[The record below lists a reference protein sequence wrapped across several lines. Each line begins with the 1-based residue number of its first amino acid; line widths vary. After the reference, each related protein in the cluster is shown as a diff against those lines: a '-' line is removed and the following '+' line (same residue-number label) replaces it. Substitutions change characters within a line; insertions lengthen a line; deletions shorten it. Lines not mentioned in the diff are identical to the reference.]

1 MLKSHKH
8 AFLLLMNI
16 VLLASLPTLSSAR
29 INNIDG
35 IEAIVND
42 DIITRTEFQRELEAV
57 RQQQQLQN
65 LPLPPLDVL
74 NVKVLEHLILK
85 RIQIQLASSNGIV
98 VDDVLLNDTLQSI
111 AQKNSMTLEQ
121 FHDRLEQDGIAFSYF
136 RENMRD
142 ELTLSQLRQRFVD
155 SRITVT
161 EQEIDDFIS
170 SQAGQANADN
180 EYHIGHILVAVPEA
194 ATPQQIQHAKQ
205 SINSILEK
213 LQNGAD
219 FTQLAI
225 EASDGQQAL
234 KGGDLG
240 WRTASEIPSLFT
252 NIVLDLKAGEFSGPI
267 RSPSGFHIIKLLDQR
282 GGSRHT
288 TTQTLT
294 RHILIIPD
302 ALVSDDDARQQLLSL
317 RQLAESGADFAELAR
332 DYSNDKGTASK
343 GGDLG
348 WVNPGTMVNEFEQA
362 MQLLQ
367 PGQISKPIK
376 SRFGWHLIQVLDR
389 REQDDTDEF
398 NRNQIRQQVFQR
410 KVEDAYEIWL
420 QRLRSEAYVE
430 FRQDSR

>member
-1 MLKSHKH
+1 
-8 AFLLLMNI
+8 MNI

>member
-1 MLKSHKH
+1 
-8 AFLLLMNI
+8 MNI

-42 DIITRTEFQRELEAV
+42 DIITRTEFQRELDAV

-85 RIQIQLASSNGIV
+85 RIQIQLASSNGII